1 MKARKRLLRIAG
13 LLLLITAVVVA
24 VWQGR
29 SLDAAV
35 IVQRVGEL
43 GPLAWLAFM
52 ALYALA
58 TVLFLPSS
66 VLTLAGGDRLSAA
79 GSAIRTAERAGALNK
94 QQRSNRLPHRPALT
108 PG

>member
-1 MKARKRLLRIAG
+1 
-13 LLLLITAVVVA
+13 
-24 VWQGR
+24 
-29 SLDAAV
+29 
-35 IVQRVGEL
+35 
-43 GPLAWLAFM
+43 M

-108 PG
+108 PGRTHLDPSRFRRCASRAWGYDRVAR